1 MMFIISEKWQQTY
14 PGAFVGLLVMNNVIN
29 PPDHAALDER
39 KAALEQALRM
49 QYADFDRPALRALP
63 ILQAYHKYYKR
74 FKKTYHVQLQ
84 LESIV
89 HKGKSI
95 PQVAA
100 LVEAMFMAELADQL
114 LTAGHDFDVVQRP
127 VRIDVADGSEQFV
140 RINGRSQQLAA
151 GDMFIADT
159 VGVLSSV
166 VHGPDQRTQ
175 ITEATTRVMFTAYAP
190 PGIGKTAVHNHLQT
204 IQNNVHLFAP
214 QAEVVE
220 TAVYGAD
227 S

>member
-1 MMFIISEKWQQTY
+1 MFIISKKWQQAY
-14 PGAFVGLLVMNNVIN
+14 PGAFVGVLVLNDVVN
-29 PPDHAALDER
+29 PAQHAALSER
-39 KAALEQALRM
+39 KTALEADLRAR
-49 QYADFDRPALRALP
+49 YADYDRPALRALP
-63 ILQAYHKYYKR
+63 VLQAYHNYYKR
-74 FKKTYHVQLQ
+74 FKKSYHIQLQ

-100 LVEAMFMAELADQL
+100 LVEAMFMAELEDQM
-114 LTAGHDFDVVQRP
+114 LTAGHDLAVVEEP
-127 VRIDVADGSEQFV
+127 VRIDVADGSEAFV
-140 RINGRSQQLAA
+140 RMNGRSQQLAA
-151 GDMFIADT
+151 GDMYIADS

-175 ITEATTRVMFTAYAP
+175 ITEKTTRVLFTAYAP
-190 PGIGKTAVHNHLQT
+190 PGIGETAVHNHLQT
-204 IQNNVHLFAP
+204 IQNNVRLFAL

>member
-1 MMFIISEKWQQTY
+1 MLTVTEKWQQAY
-14 PGAFVGLLVMNNVIN
+14 PGAFVGVLVLDNVVN
-29 PPDHAALDER
+29 PAEHAALSQR
-39 KAALEQALRM
+39 KAALEAELRA

-63 ILQAYHKYYKR
+63 ILQAYHRYYKR

-100 LVEAMFMAELADQL
+100 LVEAMFMAELTDQM
-114 LTAGHDFDVVQRP
+114 LTAGHDLAVVQAPIRL
-127 VRIDVADGSEQFV
+127 DVADGREAFV
-140 RINGRSQQLAA
+140 RINGRTQQLAA
-151 GDMFIADT
+151 GDMFIADS

-175 ITEATTRVMFTAYAP
+175 ITDATTRVLFTVYAP
-190 PGIGKTAVHNHLQT
+190 PGIGATAVHNHLQT
-204 IQNNVHLFAP
+204 IQDNIFLFAP
-214 QAEVVE
+214 QAEIVL
-220 TAVYGAD
+220 TAVYGAH
-227 S
+227 